1 MVQVFVCF
9 LPKIT
14 KELLLMYHNTFQ
26 TYTLQVLVCHIHVT
40 ELNTSNL
47 DIYIHIIRDKF
58 TAFEISLCQ
67 KYHFSCTRGEFSS
80 L

>member
-14 KELLLMYHNTFQ
+14 KEVQTFQ

-47 DIYIHIIRDKF
+47 DISIHIIRDKF